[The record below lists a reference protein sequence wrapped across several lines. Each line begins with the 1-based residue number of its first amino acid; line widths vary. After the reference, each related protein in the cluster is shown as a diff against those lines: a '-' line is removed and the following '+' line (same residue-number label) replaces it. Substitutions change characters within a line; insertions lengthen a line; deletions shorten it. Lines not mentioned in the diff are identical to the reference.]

1 MTKPNISREYLKN
14 AIAQNRTLE
23 SIAKDFGVS
32 RWTIKRR
39 LDNYQIPFKRFKYTV
54 TIDAR
59 TYTILQSKGDDWVRE
74 QLVMLANCNTKS

>member
-1 MTKPNISREYLKN
+1 MAKLKISREYLEN

-23 SIAKDFGVS
+23 SIADDFGVS

-39 LDNYQIPFKRFKYTV
+39 LNHYQIPFKKFKYTV
-54 TIDAR
+54 TLDER

-74 QLVMLANCNTKS
+74 QLVMLANHNIKS